1 MNPFDLIPLFAKYGL
16 SPVLGLICVYF
27 YVELRK
33 AQAAFETKYTGLLER
48 YHLQV
53 NEQVHTLALIEE
65 RLDRP

>member
-16 SPVLGLICVYF
+16 SPILGLICVYF
-27 YVELRK
+27 YVENRK
-33 AQAAFETKYTGLLER
+33 ADAAHEAKYITLLER
-48 YHLQV
+48 YHAQV